1 MAEPEQTRWVY
12 DMDYKLGRTRAMQ
25 LAGVWQTTNGKRVF
39 WVESK
44 STQYD
49 ESLAHETKK
58 ACAAQQVALLTEERR
73 KIESAAMTATRAF
86 ECLLWKNLG
95 ELDRARM
102 EASDE

>member
-1 MAEPEQTRWVY
+1 
-12 DMDYKLGRTRAMQ
+12 MDYKLGRMRAMQ
-25 LAGVWQTTNGKRVF
+25 LAGVWEMSGGKRVF

-49 ESLAHETKK
+49 ESLVHETKK
-58 ACAAQQVALLTEERR
+58 SCAAQKLAWLTEERK
-73 KIESAAMTATRAF
+73 KIESAAMTATQAF